1 MSNKALVIFTLGVLF
16 LLVLSFMPGDYLV
29 FAYAEDESD
38 EPKEMD
44 VKEEELDKDESAEA
58 KPVEDLDKDELLDK
72 ISVGILYSS
81 SAADEINIDSDEN
94 IIYGF
99 ESSDFGFIPYSIADR
114 ETSFEWNNDSWIID
128 GQEDVSDEVTSGI
141 TLGIKNDLEFLEN
154 IKEEIQNTYDLSDYG
169 FVDELKIK
177 DQIDDIHV
185 ISIKSKEKNNS
196 NGEARIDEFYDRLV
210 SLLADKLDGSGGEYD
225 LLKDHR
231 PGELLSSEESLE
243 NKVFVHKSERKGIK
257 LEIDNNLDSPEEKII
272 EFKEKLNYKI
282 DGNDIEAGAVV
293 DHGKLNLIISG
304 FTDKY
309 LAESF
314 LDRLKEDS
322 DFTYFME
329 RNELYPSIVD
339 YTGYYYYPGSSFNL
353 LTEEKIDMSNKS
365 ILVSSGSEDSPLE
378 LKNNERKYRGNL
390 KLKTDERNRIMAI
403 NTVEL
408 EKYLKGVLPAEVFVS
423 WEMDALKAQAVAART
438 YALYGRDRNMD
449 RYEHFDVTDDTDSQV
464 YAGYNV
470 ENSRTNEAVRET
482 SGEVVLNNDKLI
494 NALYHSNA
502 GGYTEDAENIWGSE
516 IDYIRSRESSWD
528 EIALEGNSYQA
539 YEWEETRTRDELSE
553 RIDNLYDIGEL
564 IDIEILERTEAGRVL
579 TVRYIGEEGEHEV
592 HGDFNRTPLELR
604 STNFEIVEK
613 SGNNNNNVKGE
624 VYFMSSEENV
634 VKKDSGQDVYVMT
647 GENEE
652 KLLTEDDYYINSKN
666 GTEKLTSEGGTV
678 EEFVFRGKGF
688 GHGAGLSQWGA
699 QGKALEGYDY
709 KEILKH
715 YYSGDIEIDKM

>member
-1 MSNKALVIFTLGVLF
+1 
-16 LLVLSFMPGDYLV
+16 
-29 FAYAEDESD
+29 
-38 EPKEMD
+38 
-44 VKEEELDKDESAEA
+44 
-58 KPVEDLDKDELLDK
+58 
-72 ISVGILYSS
+72 
-81 SAADEINIDSDEN
+81 
-94 IIYGF
+94 
-99 ESSDFGFIPYSIADR
+99 
-114 ETSFEWNNDSWIID
+114 
-128 GQEDVSDEVTSGI
+128 
-141 TLGIKNDLEFLEN
+141 
-154 IKEEIQNTYDLSDYG
+154 
-169 FVDELKIK
+169 
-177 DQIDDIHV
+177 
-185 ISIKSKEKNNS
+185 
-196 NGEARIDEFYDRLV
+196 
-210 SLLADKLDGSGGEYD
+210 
-225 LLKDHR
+225 
-231 PGELLSSEESLE
+231 
-243 NKVFVHKSERKGIK
+243 
-257 LEIDNNLDSPEEKII
+257 
-272 EFKEKLNYKI
+272 
-282 DGNDIEAGAVV
+282 
-293 DHGKLNLIISG
+293 
-304 FTDKY
+304 
-309 LAESF
+309 
-314 LDRLKEDS
+314 
-322 DFTYFME
+322 
-329 RNELYPSIVD
+329 
-339 YTGYYYYPGSSFNL
+339 
-353 LTEEKIDMSNKS
+353 
-365 ILVSSGSEDSPLE
+365 
-378 LKNNERKYRGNL
+378 
-390 KLKTDERNRIMAI
+390 MAI